1 MKKNIGKAPSIQ
13 FYYKDFLADMTSYG
27 PELIGAWILILI
39 KIWHESDDGGITDTL
54 EGFSRICHTNSE
66 KMSEILLKFSQK
78 NIANVTFHNG
88 DVTGEITVVNR
99 RWKGELKLRND
110 NRLRQNKHRKE
121 KENNNGVTQMSQK
134 NNAPS
139 SSSSSSSSSI
149 NKNIYK
155 KETHVT
161 QENDM
166 EYYDKTEQV
175 PKPVNGELGKLMEI
189 WAESINRD
197 ISQIPAKHRD
207 GLDEW
212 LPRGMEWCIAAIDW
226 NKTQSP
232 KYHTPASAFWNYA
245 QHCRDAPKEKTKPEP
260 KKETWAEFYERKL
273 VKLMD
278 DSGFN
283 REEAKKSLDAVF
295 KKYGMGPKAESSVV

>member
-39 KIWHESDDGGITDTL
+39 KIWHESDDGGITDNL

-99 RWKGELKLRND
+99 RWKGELKLRED
-110 NRLRQNKHRKE
+110 NRLRQNKHRRKDG
-121 KENNNGVTQMSQK
+121 KFGNSNANVTGDVTAK
-134 NNAPS
+134 LHH
-139 SSSSSSSSSI
+139 SSSSSSSSI
-149 NKNIYK
+149 NKKIYI
-155 KETHVT
+155 KENPVT
-161 QENDM
+161 LENNM
-166 EYYDKTEQV
+166 EYYNHTEQV
-175 PKPVNGELGKLMEI
+175 PKPVNGELGKLMEV

-212 LPRGMEWCIAAIDW
+212 LPRGMDWCIAAIDW

-232 KYHTPASAFWNYA
+232 KHHTPASAFWNYA
-245 QHCRDAPKEKTKPEP
+245 QHCRESPKEKTKP
-260 KKETWAEFYERKL
+260 KEETPAERYERYL
-273 VKLMD
+273 VKTMND
-278 DSGFN
+278 TGHG
-283 REEAKKSLDAVF
+283 REVAKKILDAELR
-295 KKYGMGPKAESSVV
+295 KYGMLPKEVV